1 MTLDGQN
8 RKEATQLRLLN
19 SKSATKIGTWN
30 VRSIYIPGKAQ
41 TIANEMKAY
50 EIGILGIAE
59 ARWNDAGQSKLTS
72 GEMIIYSG
80 HMEENAQHSEGV
92 AIMLS
97 KEAQKTLIGW
107 EPISARI
114 IIAKFK
120 TTNKRISLNI
130 IQCYA
135 PTNGAED
142 NIKEEFYQLLEETTR
157 KCSSKD
163 IIILMGDLNA
173 KVGSDNTGYE
183 QVMGRHGLG
192 EMNENGELFANHCAN
207 HNLVIGG
214 TVFPHKKC
222 HLATWVS
229 PDMNTENQ
237 IDHVCI
243 SKKFWRS
250 LQDVRVKRGADA
262 ATDHHL
268 IVANVKL
275 KLKKH
280 QNIESTGK
288 RFNISMLENK
298 AKKSE
303 FQIELKNRFSIFQ
316 NAAEEIISIED
327 HWQEIKNAFTTA
339 CETSVS
345 LKNRKHQEW
354 ITPET
359 LVKVEKR
366 KNMSVQGEIRGHL

>member
-1 MTLDGQN
+1 
-8 RKEATQLRLLN
+8 
-19 SKSATKIGTWN
+19 
-30 VRSIYIPGKAQ
+30 
-41 TIANEMKAY
+41 
-50 EIGILGIAE
+50 
-59 ARWNDAGQSKLTS
+59 
-72 GEMIIYSG
+72 
-80 HMEENAQHSEGV
+80 
-92 AIMLS
+92 MLS

-107 EPISARI
+107 ESISAKI
-114 IIAKFK
+114 IMAKFK
-120 TTNKRISLNI
+120 TKNKRISLNI

-135 PTNGAED
+135 PTNDAED

-163 IIILMGDLNA
+163 ITFLMGDLNA

-207 HNLVIGG
+207 HNLVIDG

-222 HLATWVS
+222 HIHVATWVY

-237 IDHVCI
+237 IEHVYI
-243 SKKFWRS
+243 SKKFRRS
-250 LQDVRVKRGADA
+250 LQDVQVKRGADS
-262 ATDHHL
+262 ATDHPL
-268 IVANVKL
+268 IVAKVKL

-288 RFNISMLENK
+288 GFHISMLENK
-298 AKKSE
+298 TKKSE
-303 FQIELKNRFSIFQ
+303 FQIELKNRFSTFQ

-339 CETSVS
+339 CETSIG

-359 LVKVEKR
+359 LVKVEKKENI
-366 KNMSVQGEIRGHL
+366 KNILNNSKTRSAKQSAPREYTIANKDVRNSARRDKRAFVDKLTTEAEEAARANNIKALYDKTSNREIPESK

>member
-1 MTLDGQN
+1 M
-8 RKEATQLRLLN
+8 
-19 SKSATKIGTWN
+19 
-30 VRSIYIPGKAQ
+30 YIPGQAQ

-72 GEMIIYSG
+72 GEMIIYSS
-80 HMEENAQHSEGV
+80 HMEENGQHSEGV

-114 IIAKFK
+114 IMAKFK

-163 IIILMGDLNA
+163 ITILMGDLNA

-192 EMNENGELFANHCAN
+192 EMNENGELFANRCAN

-214 TVFPHKKC
+214 TVFPHK
-222 HLATWVS
+222 
-229 PDMNTENQ
+229 
-237 IDHVCI
+237 
-243 SKKFWRS
+243 
-250 LQDVRVKRGADA
+250 
-262 ATDHHL
+262 
-268 IVANVKL
+268 NV
-275 KLKKH
+275 
-280 QNIESTGK
+280 I
-288 RFNISMLENK
+288 
-298 AKKSE
+298 
-303 FQIELKNRFSIFQ
+303 
-316 NAAEEIISIED
+316 
-327 HWQEIKNAFTTA
+327 
-339 CETSVS
+339 
-345 LKNRKHQEW
+345 
-354 ITPET
+354 
-359 LVKVEKR
+359 
-366 KNMSVQGEIRGHL
+366 